1 MIILK
6 SYILVNEQSSMTI
19 KRKLSERNLYV
30 LEWLKVNDCK
40 DGKSFEMEIYY
51 PTVITRDVYN
61 KILFGSDGR
70 GFVPMYLVFDGNGR
84 FFDVLIREAEEP
96 QLATDADTTSAS
108 TSRSTDESDVVQKEC

>member
-51 PTVITRDVYN
+51 PSVITRDVYN
-61 KILFGSDGR
+61 KILFGRR

-84 FFDVLIREAEEP
+84 FFDVLIREPTEEP